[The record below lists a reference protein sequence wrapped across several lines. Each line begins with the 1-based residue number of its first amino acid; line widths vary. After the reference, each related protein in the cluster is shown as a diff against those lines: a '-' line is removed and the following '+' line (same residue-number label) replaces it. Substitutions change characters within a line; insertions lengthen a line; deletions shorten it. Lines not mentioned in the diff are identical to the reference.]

1 MPRARRAARWT
12 GLGLGLGLGLG
23 AGGCTEPPA
32 SAARGAS
39 PLVVERGPLAPRL
52 LLTGELEAVESDELL
67 APQTDNWAI
76 SIRWMAEDGALVK
89 AGDRVVEL
97 DNTAILEEISVTC
110 CGW

>member
-76 SIRWMAEDGALVK
+76 SIRWMALHTSK
-89 AGDRVVEL
+89 M
-97 DNTAILEEISVTC
+97 VTTSWNSRTGSFGGC
-110 CGW
+110 S